1 VAGADLLASKT
12 DYQTEAGFTSNT
24 YGGTLRLG
32 FSYNEYLY
40 QRFNYQLTATRLTG
54 LNASVSQYIREQ
66 AGTAITSQLSQVLTY
81 DRRNN
86 VIDPTGGYYL
96 TLSTDLSGLGGTE
109 RFVRGGVGGA
119 FYVQPLDGWVFSTSV
134 SGSYIVGLG
143 KDLKIYQRS
152 QLGGYTLRG
161 FKDFGASPRDATT
174 LDALGGDWIATAT
187 FELRIPLGLPKEAG
201 IKTKL
206 FNDWGVIGPPKDL
219 KDRAP
224 ATVLDSRAIR
234 GSAGAGVEWA
244 SPVGTIT
251 LDYAPFIF
259 NAQSFDRKTHF
270 RVNFGNRF

>member
-1 VAGADLLASKT
+1 
-12 DYQTEAGFTSNT
+12 
-24 YGGTLRLG
+24 
-32 FSYNEYLY
+32 
-40 QRFNYQLTATRLTG
+40 
-54 LNASVSQYIREQ
+54 VSQYIREQ
-66 AGTAITSQLSQVLTY
+66 AGTAITSQLSQILTY

-86 VIDPTGGYYL
+86 IIDPTGGYYL

-119 FYVQPLDGWVFSTSV
+119 FYVQPFEGWVFSTSL

-187 FELRIPLGLPKEAG
+187 FELRVPLGLPKEAG

-224 ATVLDSRAIR
+224 NTVLDSRAIR